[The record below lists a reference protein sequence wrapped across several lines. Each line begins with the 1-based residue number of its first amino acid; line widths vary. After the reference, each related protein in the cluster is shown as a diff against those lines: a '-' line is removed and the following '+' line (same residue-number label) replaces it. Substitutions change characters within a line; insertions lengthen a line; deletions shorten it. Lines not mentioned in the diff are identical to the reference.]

1 MSAFAAAS
9 GQATEIPTIDIRKIS
24 TADLREVLKK
34 GLDDYW
40 TLPSHMIFL
49 ALVYPVLGLAL
60 SRLAFGYNMIP
71 MLFPLI
77 ASFAL
82 VGPIAA
88 LGMYELSRRIER
100 GEKPSVRDAF
110 AVLGS
115 PSIGAIG
122 QVGVVLLGLFFGWL
136 LAAYTIYQL
145 TLGPEL
151 PRSLGEFA
159 AAVFTTAPGW
169 TMIFVG
175 DLVGI
180 AFAAVAMAL
189 SVISLPMLLDG
200 ERSARVAVRTSVR
213 VVLANPELMVIWGLI
228 VVALLALGSVPL
240 FVGPLFILTV
250 LGHAT
255 WHLYRRAVR
264 R

>member
-1 MSAFAAAS
+1 MSAYAAAS
-9 GQATEIPTIDIRKIS
+9 GHAAQTDAIEIRKIS
-24 TADLREVLKK
+24 TADLRVVLRK
-34 GLDDYW
+34 GLEDYW
-40 TLPSHMIFL
+40 ARPSHMIFL
-49 ALVYPVLGLAL
+49 ALVYPVVGFAL

-77 ASFAL
+77 AGFAL

-110 AVLGS
+110 AVIHS

-151 PRSLGEFA
+151 PSSLGTFA
-159 AAVFTTAPGW
+159 TAVFTTAPGW
-169 TMIFVG
+169 TMIIAG

-213 VVLANPELMVIWGLI
+213 VVLANPEPMALWGLI

-240 FVGPLFILTV
+240 FVGLLFVLPI

-255 WHLYRRAVR
+255 WHLYRRTVKR
-264 R
+264 